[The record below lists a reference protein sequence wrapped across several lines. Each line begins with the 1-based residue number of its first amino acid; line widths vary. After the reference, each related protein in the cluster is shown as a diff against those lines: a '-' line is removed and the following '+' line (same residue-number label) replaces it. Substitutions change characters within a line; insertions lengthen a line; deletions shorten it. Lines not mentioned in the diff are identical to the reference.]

1 LISRSAQRKIAP
13 KVVGE
18 LSEVLAQCDR
28 TGEKVA
34 IRGGNTL
41 RGMGVPPRADVVIE
55 TAKLASLLSH
65 ERADL
70 TAAVQ
75 AGMTI
80 GALSDALASCG
91 QFVPLDAPLR
101 RTATVGG
108 TLAAGWLGPR
118 RHIYGRGRDYVI
130 GTHVV
135 LADGTIAK
143 AGGMVVKNVTG
154 YDMSKLYVGSFGT
167 LGVLTQAN
175 FKTLPMLAAAR
186 AFVARLPIATR
197 TRAIERVQTLQTVP
211 SAAWVVRGFQRD
223 VDGDDGDDG
232 RIIVFVEGS
241 DAMLER
247 TTREL
252 RSSLGKAGVPET
264 RIVDAGARDVFER
277 TLDAYVGTVARRS
290 ITYRVLGDAGEL
302 DGRLDGMEALAQR
315 FELQADCLGDVM
327 NGDAILRVHD
337 RDDRTFS
344 SKIEMFDDALHD
356 LEPRA
361 IVIAGDA
368 PMRPVLRVWGAP
380 PAALAQMRAIKARF
394 DPNNTLNPGFFVGG
408 I

>member
-1 LISRSAQRKIAP
+1 MASAAARKVAP
-13 KVVGE
+13 KVVSE
-18 LSEVLAQCDR
+18 LSELLGACDR
-28 TGEKVA
+28 SGETARVV
-34 IRGGNTL
+34 GGGTL
-41 RGMGVPPRADVVIE
+41 HAMGIPPHVDLVIG

-75 AGMTI
+75 AGMTL
-80 GALSDALASCG
+80 GAFADALASAR

-118 RHIYGRGRDYVI
+118 RHLYGRGRDYVI
-130 GTHVV
+130 GTHAV
-135 LADGTIAK
+135 LADGSIVK

-154 YDMSKLYVGSFGT
+154 YDMSKLYIVSFGT
-167 LGVLTQAN
+167 LGILTQAN
-175 FKTLPMLAAAR
+175 FKTLPAPPTAR
-186 AFVARLPIATR
+186 AFVARLPIS
-197 TRAIERVQTLQTVP
+197 TRARAIDRVQSLQTVP
-211 SAAWVVRGFQRD
+211 AAAWVVRGFARE

-232 RIIVFVEGS
+232 RIVISIEGS

-252 RSSLGKAGVPET
+252 RTSLGKAGVPET
-264 RIVDAGARDVFER
+264 RIIDAGARDAFER
-277 TLDAYVGTVARRS
+277 TLDAYVSVVERRS
-290 ITYRVLGDAGEL
+290 ITYRVLGDPVDLEE
-302 DGRLDGMEALAQR
+302 RLHGLTSLAQQ
-315 FELQADCLGDVM
+315 FELQVDSLGDVM
-327 NGDAILRVHD
+327 NGDTILRVAD
-337 RDDRTFS
+337 LDDRAFA

-356 LEPRA
+356 LQPQA

-368 PMRPVLRVWGAP
+368 PMRPVLQVWGRA
-380 PAALAQMRAIKARF
+380 PAALAQMRAIKQRF